1 MRGMAILPHGLEE
14 ERGMIDPFL
23 RNMIDMFP
31 LALKIAFVGI
41 FVSWLLDKAFDDR
54 S

>member
-1 MRGMAILPHGLEE
+1 M
-14 ERGMIDPFL
+14 GMIDSFL
-23 RNMIDMFP
+23 MSMIDMSP
-31 LALKIAFVGI
+31 LALKIAFAGI

>member
-1 MRGMAILPHGLEE
+1 MALLPWVLEE
-14 ERGMIDPFL
+14 ERRMIDSFL
-23 RNMIDMFP
+23 RNMLDMFP
-31 LALKIAFVGI
+31 LALKIVFVGI

>member
-1 MRGMAILPHGLEE
+1 MLSIASTVETGRAM
-14 ERGMIDPFL
+14 GMIDSFL
-23 RNMIDMFP
+23 RNMIDIFP
-31 LALKIAFVGI
+31 LALKIAFAGI

>member
-1 MRGMAILPHGLEE
+1 MCGMAILPHGLEE
-14 ERGMIDPFL
+14 ESGMIDPFL

-41 FVSWLLDKAFDDR
+41 FASWLIDKAFDDR

>member
-1 MRGMAILPHGLEE
+1 
-14 ERGMIDPFL
+14 MIDSFL
-23 RNMIDMFP
+23 MNMIDIFP

>member
-1 MRGMAILPHGLEE
+1 MTDLFI
-14 ERGMIDPFL
+14 
-23 RNMIDMFP
+23 RNMIDLFP

-41 FVSWLLDKAFDDR
+41 FVSWLIDKAFDDR

>member
-1 MRGMAILPHGLEE
+1 MALLPWVLEE
-14 ERGMIDPFL
+14 ERGMIGSFL

-31 LALKIAFVGI
+31 LALKIVFVGI
-41 FVSWLLDKAFDDR
+41 FVSWLINKAFDDR

>member
-1 MRGMAILPHGLEE
+1 M
-14 ERGMIDPFL
+14 GMINSFL

-41 FVSWLLDKAFDDR
+41 FASWLIGKAFDDR

>member
-1 MRGMAILPHGLEE
+1 M
-14 ERGMIDPFL
+14 GMIDSFL
-23 RNMIDMFP
+23 RNMIDIFP
-31 LALKIAFVGI
+31 LALKIAFAGI

>member
-1 MRGMAILPHGLEE
+1 MTDLFI
-14 ERGMIDPFL
+14 
-23 RNMIDMFP
+23 RNMTDMFP

-41 FVSWLLDKAFDDR
+41 FVSWLIGKAFDDR